1 MKKILLF
8 EKKSLYRDSMKVY
21 GYLFGAGDLDNCNK
35 TLAVVGG
42 MKGNEFT
49 QMYEASQLVRQL
61 KRLESEGR
69 LTEGKGILVIPA
81 ANPYS
86 INSEKRFWPSDNTDI
101 NRMFPG
107 YDKGETTQ
115 RVAAALFEKI
125 EDFEYGIH
133 LTSHYISGNFIPH
146 VSIQNTGRDYA
157 DEASDFG
164 LGYVR
169 LRQPSHYDTTTLHY
183 NWQIWDTKAFSIY
196 GGDDKNIDPAAS
208 EVVVNAIL
216 NFMDQHGMAD
226 FKHHRGYIS
235 RVVTEDDLI
244 AVKSEVAGFFDC
256 KVHAGD
262 YVRSG
267 QLIAEIIDTG
277 DAAVKAEI
285 TAPEEGTVFFVQ
297 SNPLAF
303 AGGQLMLILR

>member
-1 MKKILLF
+1 M
-8 EKKSLYRDSMKVY
+8 
-21 GYLFGAGDLDNCNK
+21 
-35 TLAVVGG
+35 T
-42 MKGNEFT
+42 
-49 QMYEASQLVRQL
+49 
-61 KRLESEGR
+61 
-69 LTEGKGILVIPA
+69 
-81 ANPYS
+81 
-86 INSEKRFWPSDNTDI
+86 
-101 NRMFPG
+101 
-107 YDKGETTQ
+107 
-115 RVAAALFEKI
+115 
-125 EDFEYGIH
+125 
-133 LTSHYISGNFIPH
+133 
-146 VSIQNTGRDYA
+146 
-157 DEASDFG
+157 
-164 LGYVR
+164 
-169 LRQPSHYDTTTLHY
+169 
-183 NWQIWDTKAFSIY
+183 
-196 GGDDKNIDPAAS
+196 KNIDPAAS

-244 AVKSEVAGFFDC
+244 AVKSEFAGFFDC